1 MTPIFPYD
9 VLIIGAGPA
18 GSSAAIRVRAAG
30 LSALVVEK
38 SSFPRFRIGESL
50 LPKGNDLL
58 RELGVWPKIERG
70 GFVEKFGA
78 RFLNA
83 DGTAEKKVVF
93 AQGLVPGLEKCYQV
107 DRARFDAL
115 LLDHARETGAEVRT
129 ATTVRDI
136 ANTSSG
142 YRVELESDGKSVSVN
157 SRWIIDASGRDRFFP
172 SELKAVLDP
181 ATAPKRLAIYNHF
194 TGVPRESGP
203 AGGDTVV
210 VRLQDGW
217 FWLIPI
223 DAQRTSVG
231 LVTTAATFK
240 ASGLSP
246 SDHFNRVVAATPR
259 LRGLM
264 AGSTPLLEFHV
275 TADYSYYRKRLA
287 SERLLLVGDAGGFID
302 PIFSSGVY
310 LATYSAKRA
319 VDLLVAADRKQRPL
333 TPSECRR
340 YTREVKAHAGVFRRL
355 VGAFYNDDSFS
366 VFMCPQPPLNLAPGI
381 TSIVAGHAALTWRL
395 WWRFMV
401 FLLVCRLQPR
411 IPVVPRI
418 NLGPASPASA

>member
-1 MTPIFPYD
+1 MTPNFPYD

-18 GSSAAIRVRAAG
+18 GSSAAIRARAAG
-30 LSALVVEK
+30 LSTLVVEK

-58 RELGVWPKIERG
+58 RELGVWSKIERA

-78 RFLNA
+78 RFFNA
-83 DGTAEKKVVF
+83 DGTAEKTVVF
-93 AQGLVPGLEKCYQV
+93 AQGLIPGLEKCYQV
-107 DRARFDAL
+107 DRARFDSL
-115 LLDHARETGAEVRT
+115 LLDHARENGAVIRT
-129 ATTVRDI
+129 ATTVR
-136 ANTSSG
+136 AVVNTPSG
-142 YRVELESDGKSVSVN
+142 FRCELESEGKPSSVN
-157 SRWIIDASGRDRFFP
+157 SRWIIDASGRDQFFP
-172 SELKAVLDP
+172 NELKAELDP
-181 ATAPKRLAIYNHF
+181 SAAPKRLAIYNHF

-203 AGGDTVV
+203 AGGDTVI
-210 VRLQDGW
+210 VRLHDGW

-246 SDHFNRVVAATPR
+246 SEHFNRVVATTPR

-264 AGSTPLLEFHV
+264 AGSSPVLEFHV
-275 TADYSYYRKRLA
+275 TADYSYYRKQLA
-287 SERLLLVGDAGGFID
+287 SGRLILVGDAGGFID

-310 LATYSAKRA
+310 LATYSAKLA
-319 VDLLVAADRKQRPL
+319 VDLLVAADRQQRPL

-340 YTREVKAHAGVFRRL
+340 YTRDLKAHAGVFRRL
-355 VGAFYNDDSFS
+355 IDAFYNDDSFS
-366 VFMCPQPPLNLAPGI
+366 VFMCPQPPMNLAPGI
-381 TSIVAGHAALTWRL
+381 TSIVAGHAALTWSL
-395 WWRFMV
+395 WWRFKI

-411 IPVVPRI
+411 FPIVPRI
-418 NLGPASPASA
+418 NLSTTSPASA